1 MMMTQSPYPGSNVAD
16 RWYKEE
22 KYFDYG
28 NSYIKAAGK
37 VIT

>member
-1 MMMTQSPYPGSNVAD
+1 MMMTQSAYPGSNVAD
-16 RWYKEE
+16 RWYKEK